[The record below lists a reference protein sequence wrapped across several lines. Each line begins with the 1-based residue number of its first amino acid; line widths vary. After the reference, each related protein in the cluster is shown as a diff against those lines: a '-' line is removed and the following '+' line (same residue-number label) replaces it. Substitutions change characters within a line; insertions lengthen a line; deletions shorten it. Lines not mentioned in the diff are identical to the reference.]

1 MIKRTAELLRGH
13 FRGTDIVGRIGGNEF
28 LVLMKSIESETAVR
42 SKADEV
48 AQALQF
54 SCSEGA
60 STVNLS
66 SSIGISLYNADGQ
79 TLESLYAEADAALYR
94 AKGAGKRRYK
104 IAKSTRKA

>member
-1 MIKRTAELLRGH
+1 
-13 FRGTDIVGRIGGNEF
+13 
-28 LVLMKSIESETAVR
+28 MKSIESETAVR

-94 AKGAGKRRYK
+94 AKAAGKRRYK